1 MTRKNVLR
9 VGAIPTEMMEEEV
22 DAYLIGYVGNKPQ
35 FRTPPVIARPT
46 LEKLMKEMK
55 DMREELAKMMKESSN
70 PLGRFPTKER
80 LIRKTRTAELRNA
93 TIL

>member
-35 FRTPPVIARPT
+35 FWTPPVIARPT
-46 LEKLMKEMK
+46 LESLMKEMK
-55 DMREELAKMMKESSN
+55 DMREELAKMMKESSKPSGTISN
-70 PLGRFPTKER
+70 KG
-80 LIRKTRTAELRNA
+80 KTNQENTDG
-93 TIL
+93 